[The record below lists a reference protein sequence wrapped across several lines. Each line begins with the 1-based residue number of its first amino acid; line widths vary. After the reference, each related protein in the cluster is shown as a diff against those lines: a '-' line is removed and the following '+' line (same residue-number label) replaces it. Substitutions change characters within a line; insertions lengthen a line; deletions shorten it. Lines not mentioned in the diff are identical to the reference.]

1 MFPFSDNLKGAGGTT
16 GIAALIL
23 LIAVV
28 YLPSFLDPSLGH
40 QIVRAYGFVPIE
52 FSVSPWSR
60 IYKLVTS
67 VFLHGDLFHVAGN
80 CLFLWVFGRSL
91 LRLFGARLFLLAFPL
106 LGAAGLLLHW
116 VIYPSSRVPVIGASG
131 AVATLMG
138 AYLALF
144 PSARIKIFVFL
155 GGFGAP
161 FTAPAWAFLLYWSG
175 FELLSLLGGIGEA
188 DRVAYAVH
196 VGGFIAGVMAAI
208 MWKVAYPFA
217 EERLSEFSSSAFNS

>member
-1 MFPFSDNLKGAGGTT
+1 MFPFSDNLKGASGTT
-16 GIAALIL
+16 VIAALIL
-23 LIAVV
+23 LMAVAHA
-28 YLPSFLDPSLGH
+28 PSFLDPSLGY
-40 QIVRAYGFVPIE
+40 QIVRAYGFVPLE
-52 FSVSPWSR
+52 FSVAPWSS
-60 IYKLVTS
+60 IYKIVTS

-91 LRLFGARLFLLAFPL
+91 LRLFGAVPFLLAFPL
-106 LGAAGLLLHW
+106 LGAAGLFLHW

-144 PSARIKIFVFL
+144 PSARIKIFALF

-161 FTAPAWAFLLYWSG
+161 FTAPAWAFLLYWG
-175 FELLSLLGGIGEA
+175 GLELLSLLGGTGEA

-208 MWKVAYPFA
+208 IWKVAYPFA
-217 EERLSEFSSSAFNS
+217 EETLSEFSASAFKS